1 MNGLLVTAK
10 EIALEVFGTSE
21 FKIVDVFSYGEKKIE
36 FMVKYMANIISVSIT
51 DDLWYDFMIL
61 DDEGN
66 EIIYSN
72 TVHISSVSEMQKMI
86 QQDLG
91 KCSKN

>member
-1 MNGLLVTAK
+1 
-10 EIALEVFGTSE
+10 
-21 FKIVDVFSYGEKKIE
+21 
-36 FMVKYMANIISVSIT
+36 MVKYMANIISVSIT

>member
-1 MNGLLVTAK
+1 MNELLVTAK
-10 EIALEVFGTSE
+10 KIALEVFGTSE

-72 TVHISSVSEMQKMI
+72 TVHISSVSEMKKML
-86 QQDLG
+86 QQDL
-91 KCSKN
+91 KR